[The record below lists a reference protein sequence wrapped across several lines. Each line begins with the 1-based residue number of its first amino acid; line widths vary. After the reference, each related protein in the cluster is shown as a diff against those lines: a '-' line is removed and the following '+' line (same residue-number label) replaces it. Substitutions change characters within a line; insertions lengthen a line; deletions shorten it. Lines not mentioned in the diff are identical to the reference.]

1 MCYNELMLIDATK
14 LLSAPVLSLH
24 MGGMIAKTTEI
35 IVDPDSLKVVA
46 FKVSGPET
54 GNGEIGEYLQV
65 KDVREYSP
73 IGMVIDSSDDFVDM
87 GDVVK
92 LKKVLELNFSLDGM
106 RVVTKKGTRLGKV
119 ANYTI
124 NTDGFLVQQLIVQR
138 PFLKSFVDPELTI
151 GRSEIVKIS
160 DTEIVVKDE
169 EAKIRTNATREDFV
183 PNFVNP
189 FREPNLS
196 TADSQNPG
204 EPNTL

>member
-1 MCYNELMLIDATK
+1 MLIDAAK
-14 LLSAPVLSLH
+14 LLDAPILSLH

-46 FKVSGPET
+46 FKVRGPET
-54 GNGEIGEYLQV
+54 GNGEIGEYLQE

-73 IGMVIDSSDDFVDM
+73 IGMVIDSSDDFVDA

-92 LKKVLELNFSLDGM
+92 LKKILDLGFALDGM
-106 RVVTKKGTRLGKV
+106 KVVTKKGTRLGKISS
-119 ANYTI
+119 YTV
-124 NTDGFLVQQLIVQR
+124 NTDGFIVQQLIVQR
-138 PFLKSFVDPELTI
+138 PFIKSFVDPELTI
-151 GRSEIVKIS
+151 GRSEIVKIT

-169 EAKIRTNATREDFV
+169 EAKIRANATREDFV

-196 TADSQNPG
+196 TADSQSPG